1 LFFLVKREVIT
12 LKIRCQSSCP
22 GRREEKI
29 SNFLPGVSL
38 ILAFLLF
45 VSTTAAAPVANSTS
59 LPVEQAEQ
67 TVEETLGI
75 EIIAMRQ
82 TAGGFMLDFRYRVL
96 DPEKAM
102 PLFREDIFP
111 YLIDQDSGSKL
122 PVTGSTKVGP
132 LRPTSRDPRK
142 GIDYFMF
149 FGNPGQLVKAGTRVT
164 VVVGEHRLEGLV
176 VQ

>member
-1 LFFLVKREVIT
+1 ML
-12 LKIRCQSSCP
+12 RCQSFCP
-22 GRREEKI
+22 DRRGETI
-29 SNFLPGVSL
+29 AVFMLGISL
-38 ILAFLLF
+38 ILTFLLF
-45 VSTTAAAPVANSTS
+45 EGTTATAYAANDTS
-59 LPVEQAEQ
+59 LPAKQIEQ

-164 VVVGEHRLEGLV
+164 VVVGEHQLEGLV

>member
-1 LFFLVKREVIT
+1 MKFR
-12 LKIRCQSSCP
+12 RQSSGL
-22 GRREEKI
+22 GRRDKTKPG
-29 SNFLPGVSL
+29 FLLCISL
-38 ILAFLLF
+38 ILPFLLF
-45 VSTTAAAPVANSTS
+45 GCATATTHVSNETS
-59 LPVEQAEQ
+59 LPAKQVEQ

-111 YLIDQDSGSKL
+111 YLIDQDSGSQL

-164 VVVGEHRLEGLV
+164 VVVGEDRLEDIV